1 MEIITDWREATEG
14 KIRGGLKLKKFLK
27 SKDLDFFTKATSSKE
42 G

>member
-1 MEIITDWREATEG
+1 MEMITELREATEG

-27 SKDLDFFTKATSSKE
+27 NKDLYLFTQATSSKE